1 MALSFIDEA
10 VITVSA
16 GKGGNGCLAFRR
28 EKHVPRG
35 GPAGGNG
42 GNGGDVVLVADS
54 NLETLQDHAYRRH
67 YRAENGA
74 PGGGDCMTGRSGED
88 CLVPVPP
95 GTLVYDAETGRLL
108 ADLDQPGARFVAA
121 RGGRGGRGNAAFVT
135 PTDRAPRKWEPGEP
149 GEVRKLRLELKV
161 LADVGLVG
169 LPNAGKSTFL
179 AAVSRAR
186 PKVADYPFT
195 TLRPHLGLVAL
206 DLERRFVMA
215 DLPGLVEGAAEGR
228 GLGHRFLKHVERTKV
243 LVHLVTLDADEE
255 PGAVL
260 EKWQALRR
268 ELERYQPALAER
280 PELVVL
286 TKLDLPW
293 VATARPGVE
302 GAFRRRGLR
311 LLAMSAATGQ
321 GVREVLEAIWE
332 ARQTADAKDQEQAG
346 PSGGVEAP
354 Q

>member
-1 MALSFIDEA
+1 MAVPFIDEA
-10 VITVSA
+10 IITVSA

-42 GNGGDVVLVADS
+42 GRGGDVILVADP
-54 NLETLQDHAYRRH
+54 NLETLQDHAYQRH

-88 CLVPVPP
+88 CVVPVPP
-95 GTLVYDAETGRLL
+95 GTLVYDAETGELL
-108 ADLDQPGARFVAA
+108 GDLDRPGVRLVVA

-149 GEVRKLRLELKV
+149 GEVRRLRLELKV

-228 GLGHRFLKHVERTKV
+228 GLGHRFLKHVERTRV
-243 LVHLVTLDADEE
+243 LVHLVTLEPEEE
-255 PGAVL
+255 PEAVL
-260 EKWQALRR
+260 RKWQALRR
-268 ELERYQPALAER
+268 ELERYQPDLAR
-280 PELVVL
+280 KPEILVL

-293 VATARPGVE
+293 VAAARPRIEEV
-302 GAFRRRGLR
+302 FRARRIR
-311 LLAMSAATGQ
+311 LLAMSAVTGQ
-321 GVREVLEAIWE
+321 GVRKVLEAIWK
-332 ARQTADAKDQEQAG
+332 ARKESRKQDSAPEGPQAT
-346 PSGGVEAP
+346 STF
-354 Q
+354 